1 MNQIC
6 HSQPGTLP
14 PMPVKRGKLTIG
26 SFRKGDPTIRP
37 LNPKKR
43 PVDQWP
49 HPAPASH
56 PFHALLPRHQEPL
69 RRFALKLCNNWHRA
83 DDLVQATF
91 LKAWTKRDQFR
102 PDTDLRGWLFTILRN
117 TFYSELRKFRREV
130 EDVDGKLTAAL
141 FEAPAQ
147 EHAVDLARLISAIGT
162 LPAIHRQPL
171 MMVGVYGYSQ
181 HEAAKACSCAVG
193 TIKSR
198 LSRGRE
204 SLHRSL
210 TPVIMA

>member
-1 MNQIC
+1 M
-6 HSQPGTLP
+6 
-14 PMPVKRGKLTIG
+14 
-26 SFRKGDPTIRP
+26 
-37 LNPKKR
+37 
-43 PVDQWP
+43 
-49 HPAPASH
+49 
-56 PFHALLPRHQEPL
+56 
-69 RRFALKLCNNWHRA
+69 RRFALKLCGNLHRA
-83 DDLVQATF
+83 DDLVQTTF
-91 LKAWTKRDQFR
+91 LKAWTKRDQFS
-102 PDTDLRGWLFTILRN
+102 PGTDLRGWLFTILRN

-141 FEAPAQ
+141 FEEPAQ

-171 MMVGVYGYSQ
+171 MMVGLYGYSQ
-181 HEAAKACSCAVG
+181 HEAAKACGCAVG

-210 TPVIMA
+210 DPVIMA